1 MKTDAVLK
9 QDVQA
14 ELAWDPNVD
23 ETRIG
28 VAVKDSVVTLTG
40 HLDSFA
46 EKVAAERAAKRVFG
60 VKALAVEVEVTPT
73 GPHRRSDTE
82 IASAARSALSWNTQV
97 PDDRVSVKV
106 EGGHV
111 TLEGELDWGFQRRS
125 AETVIRPLLGVTSI
139 SNRITIRPRALP
151 SDLSERIQGALTRQ
165 AMREAKRVQL
175 SVDQAGLVT
184 LEGPVHSWA
193 ERNAVEG
200 AVWSAPGVT
209 GVINRISVET

>member
-28 VAVKDSVVTLTG
+28 VAVRDSVVTLTG

-60 VKALAVEVEVTPT
+60 VKALAMEIEVTPV

-82 IASAARSALSWNTQV
+82 IASAARGALSWNSQV
-97 PDDRVSVKV
+97 PDDRVTVKV
-106 EGGHV
+106 DGGHV

-125 AETVIRPLLGVTSI
+125 AETAIRPLQGVTGI
-139 SNRITIRPRALP
+139 SNRIKIRPRALS
-151 SDLSERIQGALTRQ
+151 SDLYERIQGALNRQ
-165 AMREAKRVQL
+165 AMREAKRVQMTI
-175 SVDQAGLVT
+175 AETGLVT
-184 LEGPVHSWA
+184 LKGSVHSWA

-200 AVWSAPGVT
+200 SVWSAPGVT

>member
-28 VAVKDSVVTLTG
+28 VAVKDSVVTLSG
-40 HLDSFA
+40 HLDSLA

-60 VKALAVEVEVTPT
+60 VKALAVEIEVTPLAA
-73 GPHRRSDTE
+73 HRRSDTE
-82 IASAARSALSWNTQV
+82 IAAAARSALSWNSQV
-97 PDDRVSVKV
+97 PDGRVSLKV

-125 AETVIRPLLGVTSI
+125 AETVIRPLLGVTGI

-151 SDLSERIQGALTRQ
+151 GDLSARIQTALTRQ

-175 SVDQAGLVT
+175 TVDPDGLVT

-209 GVINRISVET
+209 GIINRISVET